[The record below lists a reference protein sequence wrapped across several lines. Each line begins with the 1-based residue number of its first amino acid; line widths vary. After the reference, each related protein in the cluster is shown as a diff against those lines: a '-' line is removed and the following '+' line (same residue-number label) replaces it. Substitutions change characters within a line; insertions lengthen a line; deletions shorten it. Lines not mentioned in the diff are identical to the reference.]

1 MLRKAN
7 AVLSLF
13 TPDTPELAVVEI
25 AERLKRPRST
35 VYRILATMA
44 ETGFLDQDPNTG
56 RYRIGMHLATLG
68 ELARQST
75 SLQRLVHPMLLHLSE
90 ATEEMSTLM
99 VPNGDEGVTVDVIES
114 FHPLKI
120 PGHLGGRFPLHATA
134 GGKVLLAWRPPA
146 EIERVLK
153 QPLRATT
160 PKTITSPI
168 KLMRELEATRRQGYG
183 VSRGE
188 WLEDIFA
195 VAAPVRDHRGRV
207 VAALAVA
214 SPPSRWKPAH
224 IKAMREAVVRCGLDA
239 NRAMGGGGAGGAGGS
254 GRGRSN
260 GAGPIVAGRRSAWR

>member
-1 MLRKAN
+1 MLQKAN

-13 TPDTPELAVVEI
+13 TPDTPELAVIEI

-35 VYRILATMA
+35 VYRILGTMA
-44 ETGFLDQDPNTG
+44 EAGFLDQDPNTG
-56 RYRIGMHLATLG
+56 RYRVGMHLATLG

-75 SLQRLVHPMLLHLSE
+75 SLQRVVHPMLLHLSE
-90 ATEEMSTLM
+90 VTEEMSTLM

-134 GGKVLLAWRPPA
+134 GGKVLLAWRSKA
-146 EIERVLK
+146 EIDRLLK
-153 QPLRATT
+153 QPLPAHTS
-160 PKTITSPI
+160 KTITSLP
-168 KLMRELEATRRQGYG
+168 KLVKELETTRRLGYG

-188 WLEDIFA
+188 WLEDVHA

-207 VAALAVA
+207 EAALAVA

-224 IKAMREAVVRCGLDA
+224 VKRMVAAVLKCGMEAS
-239 NRAMGGGGAGGAGGS
+239 RAMGSGGGLGRPNATAGHPS
-254 GRGRSN
+254 
-260 GAGPIVAGRRSAWR
+260 RRSAWR

>member
-7 AVLSLF
+7 AILSLF

-25 AERLKRPRST
+25 AALLKRPRST
-35 VYRILATMA
+35 VYRILGSMA
-44 ETGFLDQDPNTG
+44 EAGFLDQDPNTG
-56 RYRIGMHLATLG
+56 RYRVGMHLATLG

-75 SLQRLVHPMLLHLSE
+75 SLQRVVHPMLLQLSE
-90 ATEEMSTLM
+90 TTEEMSTLM
-99 VPNGDEGVTVDVIES
+99 VPNDDEGVTVDVIES

-134 GGKVLLAWRPPA
+134 GGKVLLAWRPPQ

-153 QPLRATT
+153 QPLQAPTSR
-160 PKTITSPI
+160 TITSRS
-168 KLMRELEATRRQGYG
+168 KLLQELETTRRQGYG

-188 WLEDIFA
+188 WLEDVFA

-214 SPPSRWKPAH
+214 SPPSRWKPSHVKTMVAAVL
-224 IKAMREAVVRCGLDA
+224 KSGLEAS
-239 NRAMGGGGAGGAGGS
+239 RALGAGD
-254 GRGRSN
+254 RRSN
-260 GAGPIVAGRRSAWR
+260 WAGKFVSGRRSSWR

>member
-7 AVLSLF
+7 AILSLF

-35 VYRILATMA
+35 VYRILGTMA

-56 RYRIGMHLATLG
+56 RFRVGMHLATLG

-75 SLQRLVHPMLLHLSE
+75 SLQREVHPMLLHLSE
-90 ATEEMSTLM
+90 VTEEMSTLM
-99 VPNGDEGVTVDVIES
+99 VPNRDEGVTVDVIES

-146 EIERVLK
+146 DIDRVLR
-153 QPLRATT
+153 QPLQAFTG
-160 PKTITSPI
+160 KTITSVP
-168 KLMRELEATRRQGYG
+168 KLLKELELTRRQGYG

-188 WLEDIFA
+188 WLDDVFA

-224 IKAMREAVVRCGLDA
+224 IKKMATAVVRCGLDA
-239 NRAMGGGGAGGAGGS
+239 SRALGGGGGAGAGGRRIGS
-254 GRGRSN
+254 ARV
-260 GAGPIVAGRRSAWR
+260 AAGRRSAWR